1 MDEPKFGKYVVR
13 QYESKNI
20 ERFAIDC
27 ACSDN
32 EHRLLVD
39 MECNKEDGDVAL
51 TFYMDLF
58 LYDKNGYPYEYY
70 GDCKNPIEVIDLF
83 YNRMVYY
90 VETMWARIK
99 RATAILFTG
108 HSKFQGDFYM
118 YDLDHIDEFIE
129 ALTYARNRMDIG
141 QKNMDSKRLEE
152 YNKSKIEV
160 ADEKF

>member
-13 QYESKNI
+13 QYESKNM

-27 ACSDN
+27 VCSDN
-32 EHRLLVD
+32 EHRLAVD
-39 MECNKEDGDVAL
+39 LECHNDGDVVL

-58 LYDKNGYPYEYY
+58 VFDRGHYPNEYY
-70 GDCKNPIEVIDLF
+70 GECKNPIEVIDVF
-83 YNRMVYY
+83 YNRMVYH
-90 VETMWARIK
+90 VETMWSRIK

-118 YDLDHIDEFIE
+118 YDLEHIDEFIE
-129 ALTYARNRMDIG
+129 ALVYARNKMDVG
-141 QKNMDSKRLEE
+141 QKKLDAKRLAE
-152 YNKSKIEV
+152 YEKSKIEV